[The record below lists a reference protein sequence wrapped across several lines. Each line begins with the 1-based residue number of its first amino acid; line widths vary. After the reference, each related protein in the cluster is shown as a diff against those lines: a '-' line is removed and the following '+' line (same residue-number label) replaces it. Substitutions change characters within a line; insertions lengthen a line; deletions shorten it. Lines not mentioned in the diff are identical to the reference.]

1 MAKALPGNK
10 KKFSNNLYSE
20 SYSGKNRDSGAGAL
34 QTPSTKINDL
44 DNKATT
50 QTELITEKPRNIDG
64 VTGDKKLV
72 KESDGKTYLYYKLES
87 EWFKTEL
94 EKA

>member
-10 KKFSNNLYSE
+10 KKFSDNLYSE
-20 SYSGKNRDSGAGAL
+20 SYSGQNRKTGAGAL
-34 QTPSTKINDL
+34 QTPTTKINDL
-44 DNKATT
+44 DNKANT
-50 QTELITEKPRNIDG
+50 QTELVLEKPKAIDG

-72 KESDGKTYLYYKLES
+72 KEADGKKYLYYKIES